1 MMGTPQ
7 PGDRVRIVPSE
18 EVPNSGFRGMEGE
31 VLTADD
37 AGPLSWKPDVLVVLD
52 DYFEPVPFWV
62 DELDPISQKP
72 VKKQAKGE

>member
-1 MMGTPQ
+1 MPAPQ

-37 AGPLSWKPDVLVVLD
+37 AGPVSDKPDVLVVLD

-62 DELDPISQKP
+62 SELDPISQLSR
-72 VKKQAKGE
+72 GRD